1 MAGQPASIEKVAKAT
16 ARTKRRAAIRL
27 DGKVLRE
34 ALTGYAFLS
43 PAFILLLLFS
53 LGPFVYVFYAS
64 VLHAPGS
71 ATQSFVGLSNYQYLL
86 DPSQMSGFGDALK
99 ATFYYVVGV
108 VPLGIALS
116 LGCAL
121 LLRRKVR
128 GWAIFRLLFFLPFVT
143 PALPTS
149 IIWLWIFNPQFGLLN
164 YLLGLVHLPALGWI
178 DDPHW
183 AMPAVIIYSLWQYA
197 GFNTVIFL
205 AGLSTIPP
213 ELEEAARADGASAA
227 RVTRHITLPLLTP
240 TIFFVFIVAVI
251 ESLKVFTP
259 IYALTAGGP
268 AAATTTAGFF
278 LYQDAFVNFHLDVAS
293 AVAVILFFITMVFTI
308 AQTQVSRKWVHYR

>member
-1 MAGQPASIEKVAKAT
+1 MAGQTASIEKVSKSKEAGG
-16 ARTKRRAAIRL
+16 RRAPFRL
-27 DGKVLRE
+27 TGKPLRE
-34 ALTGYAFLS
+34 ALTGYMFLA

-53 LGPFVYVFYAS
+53 LGPFLYVFYAS

-71 ATQSFVGLSNYQYLL
+71 ATQSFVGLANYQYLL
-86 DPSQMSGFGDALK
+86 DPSQMSGFADALK
-99 ATFYYVVGV
+99 ATLYYVAGV

-121 LLRRKVR
+121 LLRRKIR
-128 GWAIFRLLFFLPFVT
+128 GWAVFRLLFFLPFVT

-149 IIWLWIFNPQFGLLN
+149 LIWLWIFNPQFGLLN
-164 YLLGLVHLPALGWI
+164 YVLRLVHLPALGWI

-183 AMPAVIIYSLWQYA
+183 AMPAVIMYSLWQYA

-205 AGLSTIPP
+205 AGLSSIPP
-213 ELEEAARADGASAA
+213 ELEEAARADGASLP
-227 RVTRHITLPLLTP
+227 RVIRHVTLPLLTP

-268 AAATTTAGFF
+268 AGATTTAGFF

-293 AVAVILFFITMVFTI
+293 AVAVILFFITMVFTV
-308 AQTQVSRKWVHYR
+308 AQTQVSRKWVYYR

>member
-1 MAGQPASIEKVAKAT
+1 MAGRTASIEKVSKS
-16 ARTKRRAAIRL
+16 RQGGGRRATFRPA
-27 DGKVLRE
+27 GKPLRE
-34 ALTGYAFLS
+34 ALTGYMFLG

-53 LGPFVYVFYAS
+53 LGPFLYVFYAS

-71 ATQSFVGLSNYQYLL
+71 ATQSFVGLANYQYLL

-99 ATFYYVVGV
+99 ATLYYVVGV

-121 LLRRKVR
+121 LLRRKIR
-128 GWAIFRLLFFLPFVT
+128 GWAVFRLLFFLPFVT

-149 IIWLWIFNPQFGLLN
+149 LIWLWIFNPQFGLLN
-164 YLLGLVHLPALGWI
+164 YVLRLVHLPAVGWI

-183 AMPAVIIYSLWQYA
+183 AMPAVIMYSLWQYA

-213 ELEEAARADGASAA
+213 ELEEAARADGASTPH
-227 RVTRHITLPLLTP
+227 VIRHVTLPLLTP

-268 AAATTTAGFF
+268 AGATTTAGFF

-293 AVAVILFFITMVFTI
+293 AVAVILFFITMVFTL
-308 AQTQVSRKWVHYR
+308 AQTQVSRKWVYYR